1 MYSDQFN
8 PSYLSN
14 KRYAQSEIFRGLMFH
29 DVQLFTAKIDS
40 NFDVHETVLGL
51 FLRSFFTKSIDDS
64 FIYKNNVKNIL
75 LQRVRTD
82 QPCIFLTVFYIIRA
96 LVIYI

>member
-29 DVQLFTAKIDS
+29 DVQLFTKIDS
-40 NFDVHETVLGL
+40 NFDVHETGD
-51 FLRSFFTKSIDDS
+51 FR
-64 FIYKNNVKNIL
+64 
-75 LQRVRTD
+75 
-82 QPCIFLTVFYIIRA
+82 PVFAVIHRGRLIIREYDY
-96 LVIYI
+96 LTLIFHGM

>member
-29 DVQLFTAKIDS
+29 DVQLFIAKIDS
-40 NFDVHETVLGL
+40 NFDVHETGD
-51 FLRSFFTKSIDDS
+51 FR
-64 FIYKNNVKNIL
+64 
-75 LQRVRTD
+75 
-82 QPCIFLTVFYIIRA
+82 PVFAVTLSAASAKRGPGRW
-96 LVIYI
+96 

>member
-14 KRYAQSEIFRGLMFH
+14 KRYAQFEIFRGLMFH

-40 NFDVHETVLGL
+40 NFDVHETGDFRPV
-51 FLRSFFTKSIDDS
+51 FA
-64 FIYKNNVKNIL
+64 VIL
-75 LQRVRTD
+75 
-82 QPCIFLTVFYIIRA
+82 
-96 LVIYI
+96 